1 MKIGIRDLKN
11 KAPQVVREV
20 RETGE
25 TAEITYR
32 GQVVAW
38 LTPATDSAN
47 AVDYKTAW
55 KTLDKVAADIGRA
68 SKPRRK
74 PAPQSRAAGW
84 RREL

>member
-1 MKIGIRDLKN
+1 MKIGIRELKN

-38 LTPATDSAN
+38 LTPATDSATT
-47 AVDYKTAW
+47 VDYNTAW
-55 KTLDKVAADIGRA
+55 KTLDQVATDIGRG
-68 SKPRRK
+68 SKPQRK
-74 PAPQSRAAGW
+74 NARPQRAAGW

>member
-38 LTPATDSAN
+38 LTPAPDSTN
-47 AVDYKTAW
+47 PVDYKAAW

-68 SKPRRK
+68 SKPQRK
-74 PAPQSRAAGW
+74 NAKQPRAPDW
-84 RREL
+84 RRGL

>member
-1 MKIGIRDLKN
+1 MKIGIRELKN

-32 GQVVAW
+32 GEVVAW
-38 LTPATDSAN
+38 LTPATGQRA
-47 AVDYKTAW
+47 AVEYRTAW
-55 KTLDKVAADIGRA
+55 KTLDKIAAEIGRA
-68 SKPRRK
+68 SRPRRK
-74 PAPQSRAAGW
+74 DAVPGRANQW